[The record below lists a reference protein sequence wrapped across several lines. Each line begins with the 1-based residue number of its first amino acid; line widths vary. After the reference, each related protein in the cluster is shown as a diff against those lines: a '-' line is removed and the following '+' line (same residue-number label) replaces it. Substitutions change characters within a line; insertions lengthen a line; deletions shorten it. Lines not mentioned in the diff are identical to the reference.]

1 MGANHEAVGV
11 GQTCRKKGDRGR
23 SRKSSWSRKSIS
35 PPSRGQKNATW
46 LLVVKGKNMATI
58 IKLTVNLSSEVV
70 DDVRLLAKRRG
81 CTMTEVI
88 RDAIGSAKF
97 IAE

>member
-1 MGANHEAVGV
+1 M
-11 GQTCRKKGDRGR
+11 T
-23 SRKSSWSRKSIS
+23 S
-35 PPSRGQKNATW
+35 
-46 LLVVKGKNMATI
+46 I

-70 DDVRLLAKRRG
+70 DDVSRLARRRG

-97 IAE
+97 IAEQEGATFFIEDKSGTRRRVMFHKEENLT